1 MARSPSAKRVR
12 RDAVAQRNARV
23 TRRKVGQPVAA
34 APRGRAETEL
44 QMLLAQEQ
52 IRRVEIQQA
61 FEERG
66 AALESST
73 SAQDQL
79 AAQLARACERN
90 AELERALDDADRSLV
105 VRVRVLAARNLRPP
119 PTGAASPY
127 ATVVPVTP
135 AGAPLDGDR
144 CTATPPIADTRDP
157 RWDGLPAVALG
168 SRCCLKRCGFVR
180 VELVASR
187 PDPRPD
193 EPLGSADVPIPP
205 PGGATTAW
213 VPLAPGASSALCL
226 AHVLR
231 KPQTYGD
238 VLVEVANGVAPSTGL
253 NA

>member
-90 AELERALDDADRSLV
+90 AELERALDDAEQRATDQRALADELTADEAEVRAGQMQTHTHTQTHARLV
-105 VRVRVLAARNLRPP
+105 Q
-119 PTGAASPY
+119 S
-127 ATVVPVTP
+127 
-135 AGAPLDGDR
+135 AP
-144 CTATPPIADTRDP
+144 
-157 RWDGLPAVALG
+157 
-168 SRCCLKRCGFVR
+168 
-180 VELVASR
+180 
-187 PDPRPD
+187 
-193 EPLGSADVPIPP
+193 
-205 PGGATTAW
+205 
-213 VPLAPGASSALCL
+213 
-226 AHVLR
+226 
-231 KPQTYGD
+231 
-238 VLVEVANGVAPSTGL
+238 
-253 NA
+253 